1 MTAIRYLDAPS
12 SAEEALRLL
21 SPPLARWFRQRFG
34 EPALVQR
41 RAWPALRREEN
52 VLLSAPTGTGKTL
65 AALGPIVDGLLQ
77 PWTATGWSDS
87 PLRVLY
93 VAPMKALVNDAAR
106 SLELN
111 LTDLAEHLPPG
122 QDVPRLAVR
131 TGDTSAAARRQL
143 RDEPPTILLT
153 TPESLAVLLTQ
164 PDSARLFANLARVV
178 VDEVHALAP
187 NKRGADLALSLER
200 LVAL

>member
-1 MTAIRYLDAPS
+1 I
-12 SAEEALRLL
+12 
-21 SPPLARWFRQRFG
+21 
-34 EPALVQR
+34 
-41 RAWPALRREEN
+41 
-52 VLLSAPTGTGKTL
+52 SAPTGTGKTL
-65 AALGPIVDGLLQ
+65 AALGPMIDELLL
-77 PWTATGWSDS
+77 PRAPAGWSDS

-122 QDVPRLAVR
+122 QSVPRWAVR
-131 TGDTSAAARRQL
+131 TGDTSAPARQQL
-143 RDEPPTILLT
+143 RDDPPEILFT

-164 PDSARLFANLARVV
+164 SYSARLFANLRRVI

-200 LVAL
+200 LVTLAGEFRRVGL